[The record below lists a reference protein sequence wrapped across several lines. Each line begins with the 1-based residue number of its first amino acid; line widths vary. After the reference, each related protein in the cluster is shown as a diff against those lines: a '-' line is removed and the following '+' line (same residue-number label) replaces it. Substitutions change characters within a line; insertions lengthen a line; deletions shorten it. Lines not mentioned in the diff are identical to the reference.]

1 MLADAFILADRFG
14 NDILSAFDGC
24 RNIFYIS
31 LDEFLCCTLWVMFPL
46 EQEYLGERLQ
56 TLFAGYLGPGTA
68 LGLVGQIDIF
78 EFGGIPTVVDALLQF
93 ECQFVQIGDGL
104 EYRLFT
110 LLDLLKPFI
119 LVADSSNLYFI
130 ESACAFL
137 ALP

>member
-1 MLADAFILADRFG
+1 
-14 NDILSAFDGC
+14 
-24 RNIFYIS
+24 
-31 LDEFLCCTLWVMFPL
+31 MFPL

-137 ALP
+137 AIPGDKGNGAALVEQRQSVADSPFLQVELLGYQSCKAVLFHTIR